1 MYDPDLWSYEVDL
14 DVLLDS
20 IIDVLDLWD
29 QIKRANSLEVT
40 G

>member
-29 QIKRANSLEVT
+29 QIKGANSLEVT

>member
-20 IIDVLDLWD
+20 IIDVLDLR
-29 QIKRANSLEVT
+29 QNKRANSLEVT